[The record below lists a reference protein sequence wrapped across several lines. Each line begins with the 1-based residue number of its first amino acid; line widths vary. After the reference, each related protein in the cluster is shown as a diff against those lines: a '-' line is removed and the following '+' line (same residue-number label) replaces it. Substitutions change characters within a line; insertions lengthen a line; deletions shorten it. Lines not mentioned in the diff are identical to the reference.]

1 MKSKIFFLSILGVV
15 MACSGKPEPGELLKK
30 ANEIHVASVK
40 LQEELEND
48 LDSLKKLPDLKLQ
61 ADSLTEVLKNWEA
74 ALIEIEGFE
83 HEHKH
88 GEHHHHKH
96 SPKSNMTDEQ
106 MLEYQQNTESAIVE
120 LRESVLKL
128 KSKK

>member
-1 MKSKIFFLSILGVV
+1 MKSKIFFLSIFGIV
-15 MACSGKPEPGELLKK
+15 MACSGKQEPSDLLKK

-40 LQEELEND
+40 LQEEIEND
-48 LDSLKKLPDLKLQ
+48 LDSLKKLPELKLK
-61 ADSLTEVLKNWEA
+61 ADSLVEVLENWEA

-96 SPKSNMTDEQ
+96 SPAPDMTDEQ
-106 MLEYQQNTESAIVE
+106 MLEYQQNTKSAIVE

-128 KSKK
+128 KAKK

>member
-1 MKSKIFFLSILGVV
+1 MKSKIYCVGILGVII
-15 MACSGKPEPGELLKK
+15 ACSGKQEPSELLKK

-40 LQEELEND
+40 LQEEIEND
-48 LDSLKKLPDLKLQ
+48 LDSLKKLPELKLQ
-61 ADSLTEVLKNWEA
+61 ADSLAEVLENWEA
-74 ALIEIEGFE
+74 SLIEIEGFE

-96 SPKSNMTDEQ
+96 SPAPNMTDEQ
-106 MLEYQQNTESAIVE
+106 MLEYQQNTKSAIIE
-120 LRESVLKL
+120 LRESILKL

>member
-1 MKSKIFFLSILGVV
+1 MKSKIFFVSIFGVL
-15 MACSGKPEPGELLKK
+15 MACSGKQEPSELLKK

-40 LQEELEND
+40 LQEEIEND
-48 LDSLKKLPDLKLQ
+48 LDSLKKLPELKQ
-61 ADSLTEVLKNWEA
+61 KADSLAEVLENWEV

-88 GEHHHHKH
+88 VEHHHHKH
-96 SPKSNMTDEQ
+96 SPAPDMSDEQ
-106 MLEYQQNTESAIVE
+106 MLEYQQNTKNAIVE

>member
-1 MKSKIFFLSILGVV
+1 MRSKIYCVGILGVL
-15 MACSGKPEPGELLKK
+15 MACSGKQEPSELLKK

-40 LQEELEND
+40 LQEEIEID
-48 LDSLKKLPDLKLQ
+48 LDSLKKLPELKFQ
-61 ADSLTEVLKNWEA
+61 ADSLAEVLENWEA

-96 SPKSNMTDEQ
+96 SPAPDMTDEQ
-106 MLEYQQNTESAIVE
+106 MLEYQQNTKSAIIE

>member
-1 MKSKIFFLSILGVV
+1 MKSKIFFLSIFGVV
-15 MACSGKPEPGELLKK
+15 MACSGKQETSELLKK
-30 ANEIHVASVK
+30 ANEIHFASVK
-40 LQEELEND
+40 LEEEIEND
-48 LDSLKKLPDLKLQ
+48 LDSLKKLPELKLK
-61 ADSLTEVLKNWEA
+61 ADSLAEVLENWEA

-96 SPKSNMTDEQ
+96 SPASDMTDEQ
-106 MLEYQQNTESAIVE
+106 MLEYQQNTKSAIVE

>member
-1 MKSKIFFLSILGVV
+1 MKSKIFFLSIFGIV
-15 MACSGKPEPGELLKK
+15 MACSGKQEPSELLKK

-40 LQEELEND
+40 LQEEIEYG
-48 LDSLKKLPDLKLQ
+48 LDSLKKMPELKLK
-61 ADSLTEVLKNWEA
+61 ADSLAEVLENWEA

-88 GEHHHHKH
+88 GEHHHHEH
-96 SPKSNMTDEQ
+96 SPAPDMTDEQ
-106 MLEYQQNTESAIVE
+106 MLEYQQNTKSAIIE

>member
-1 MKSKIFFLSILGVV
+1 MKSKIFFLSVFGIV
-15 MACSGKPEPGELLKK
+15 MACSGKQEPSDLLKK
-30 ANEIHVASVK
+30 ANEIHVTSVK

-48 LDSLKKLPDLKLQ
+48 LDSLKKLPELKLK
-61 ADSLTEVLKNWEA
+61 ADSLAEVLESWEA

-96 SPKSNMTDEQ
+96 SPAPDMTDEQ
-106 MLEYQQNTESAIVE
+106 MLEYQQNTKSAIVE
-120 LRESVLKL
+120 LQQSVLKL

>member
-1 MKSKIFFLSILGVV
+1 MKSKIFFVSIFGVL
-15 MACSGKPEPGELLKK
+15 MACSGKQEPSELLKK

-40 LQEELEND
+40 LQEEIEND
-48 LDSLKKLPDLKLQ
+48 LDSLKKLPELKQ
-61 ADSLTEVLKNWEA
+61 KADSLAEVLENWEV
-74 ALIEIEGFE
+74 ALIEIECFE

-88 GEHHHHKH
+88 VEHHHHKH
-96 SPKSNMTDEQ
+96 SPAPDMSDEQ
-106 MLEYQQNTESAIVE
+106 MLEYQQNTKNAIVE

>member
-1 MKSKIFFLSILGVV
+1 MKSKIYGVGILGVI
-15 MACSGKPEPGELLKK
+15 MACSGKQGPSELLKK

-40 LQEELEND
+40 LREEIEND
-48 LDSLKKLPDLKLQ
+48 LDSLKKLPELKIQ
-61 ADSLTEVLKNWEA
+61 ADSLAEVLENWEA

-96 SPKSNMTDEQ
+96 SPASDMTDEQ
-106 MLEYQQNTESAIVE
+106 MLEYQQNTKSAIIE

>member
-1 MKSKIFFLSILGVV
+1 MKSKIYCVGILGVI
-15 MACSGKPEPGELLKK
+15 MACLGKQEPSELLKK

-40 LQEELEND
+40 LQEEIEND
-48 LDSLKKLPDLKLQ
+48 LDSLKKLPELKIQ
-61 ADSLTEVLKNWEA
+61 ADSLAEVLENWEA
-74 ALIEIEGFE
+74 SLIEIEGFE

-96 SPKSNMTDEQ
+96 SPAPDMTDEQ
-106 MLEYQQNTESAIVE
+106 MLEYQQNTKSEIIE

>member
-1 MKSKIFFLSILGVV
+1 MKSKIFFVSILGVV
-15 MACSGKPEPGELLKK
+15 MACSGKPQPSDLLIK
-30 ANEIHVASVK
+30 ANEIHVASMK
-40 LQEELEND
+40 LQEEIEND
-48 LDSLKKLPDLKLQ
+48 LDSLKKLPELKLK
-61 ADSLTEVLKNWEA
+61 ADSLAEVLENWEV

-96 SPKSNMTDEQ
+96 SPAPDMSDEQ
-106 MLEYQQNTESAIVE
+106 MLEYQQNTKSAIIE